1 MTKKNRYIWVN
12 GTFVRDSDPALRPA
26 TKGLMYGAGCFETL
40 RSYRGKFLHLN
51 LHLDRLMKG
60 MAYLDIDPGEQ
71 FLEDLLRDSI
81 QQLLA
86 RNGLADQDAIVRIQV
101 SDAGMRGYRPNREIQ
116 PNIIITTS
124 PLEDRSGQY
133 RLSTVSQR
141 VIPSAS
147 RPADLKLSNT
157 LHYMQAWREAQ
168 KNGANDA
175 LMLTSKGM
183 VAESAI
189 ANIFWKKGDTIFT
202 PSCDCD
208 ILPGL
213 VRQIMLELLT
223 RSPNYHVQE
232 AQFRPAD
239 LLNADIVWLTNS
251 VRQILPVAGVDD
263 HDFPVETRFYEDLK
277 NAFHLYREVNLS

>member
-1 MTKKNRYIWVN
+1 
-12 GTFVRDSDPALRPA
+12 
-26 TKGLMYGAGCFETL
+26 MYGAGCFETL

-60 MAYLDIDPGEQ
+60 MEYLDIDPGEQ

-223 RSPNYHVQE
+223 RSPNYYVQE